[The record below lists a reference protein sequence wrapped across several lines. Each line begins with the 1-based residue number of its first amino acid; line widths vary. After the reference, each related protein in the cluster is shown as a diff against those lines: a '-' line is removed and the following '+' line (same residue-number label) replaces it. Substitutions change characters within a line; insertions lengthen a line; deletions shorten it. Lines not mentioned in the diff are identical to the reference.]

1 MMVFLPAQRLAVYA
15 DRRWCTWVYE
25 TTNETERWRRYGWLA
40 IMRHSHR
47 PNCPPAGD
55 HAAQPPAELPP
66 GRWRTGLA
74 LGCPHKEA

>member
-47 PNCPPAGD
+47 PNCPPAGG
-55 HAAQPPAELPP
+55 
-66 GRWRTGLA
+66 GRA
-74 LGCPHKEA
+74 